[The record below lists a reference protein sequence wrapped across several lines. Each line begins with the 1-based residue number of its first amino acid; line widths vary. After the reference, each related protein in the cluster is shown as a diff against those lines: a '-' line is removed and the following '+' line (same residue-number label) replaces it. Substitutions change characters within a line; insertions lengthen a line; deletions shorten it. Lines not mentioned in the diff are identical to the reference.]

1 MMSMI
6 VYNITT
12 KVRWDILESWLEW
25 QLEEQIPAVLATQ
38 LFDDYRFFRLLE
50 QDEEEGPSFVL
61 QYFTTSR
68 ERYQDF
74 MTRFAPGLQQTGQV
88 KWGDGYIAFQTL
100 MSLVESSC

>member
-1 MMSMI
+1 MI

-25 QLEEQIPAVLATQ
+25 QLEEQIPAVLSTQ
-38 LFDDYRFFRLLE
+38 LFDNYRFYRLLE

-61 QYFTTSR
+61 QYLTSSR

-74 MTRFAPGLQQTGQV
+74 MTRFAPRLQQTARE
-88 KWGDGYIAFQTL
+88 KWGDKYISFQTL
-100 MSLVESSC
+100 MSLVEASC